1 MQLNLFGKKIN
12 SFVESP
18 HYTQDLSFR
27 RRNNIGYEL
36 VAGTVESAGIPWW
49 RMLAEDATA
58 LIHDSECYMT
68 RGATRHT
75 IGEVEMKLK
84 QLRVSVNDYWMS
96 MLENWADANIK
107 YKRECVKNDLEIQV
121 CLLKMSKYL
130 WRMLE
135 AMYGAREYLKRARL
149 ALGLLDVDTSGLRRI
164 VRAWEIDLRRRGVA
178 EIPMPARLTTAALT
192 KLKTKRI
199 DEVRLSPTSLGVN
212 YPTTTPRRT
221 ISSVSGRPRMYSASR
236 RRRTYSVS
244 RRRRMHSVSRRRRMY
259 SVSRRR
265 RTYSVSR
272 RRRTYSVSRRRRT
285 GAGQV
290 PKAQAKKSPNTVQ
303 QFLTAFKCYQM
314 RDMPL
319 VVRMEQRCMDAIHSE
334 IRKYNRK
341 LFLNKARKP

>member
-164 VRAWEIDLRRRGVA
+164 VRAWEIDLRTRGVA

-221 ISSVSGRPRMYSASR
+221 ISSVSGRPRMYSA
-236 RRRTYSVS
+236 
-244 RRRRMHSVSRRRRMY
+244 
-259 SVSRRR
+259 SRRR

>member
-1 MQLNLFGKKIN
+1 M
-12 SFVESP
+12 ESP

-244 RRRRMHSVSRRRRMY
+244 RRRR
-259 SVSRRR
+259 
-265 RTYSVSR
+265 
-272 RRRTYSVSRRRRT
+272 T

>member
-1 MQLNLFGKKIN
+1 M
-12 SFVESP
+12 ESP

-244 RRRRMHSVSRRRRMY
+244 RRRR
-259 SVSRRR
+259 
-265 RTYSVSR
+265 
-272 RRRTYSVSRRRRT
+272 T

-303 QFLTAFKCYQM
+303 QFLTAFKCYQT

>member
-244 RRRRMHSVSRRRRMY
+244 RRRR
-259 SVSRRR
+259 
-265 RTYSVSR
+265 
-272 RRRTYSVSRRRRT
+272 T

-303 QFLTAFKCYQM
+303 QFLTAFKCYQT

>member
-244 RRRRMHSVSRRRRMY
+244 RRRR
-259 SVSRRR
+259 
-265 RTYSVSR
+265 
-272 RRRTYSVSRRRRT
+272 T